1 MILHLGSDNFIKT
14 KDIIAILDYEEAV
27 SNEDTSLFLKGVD
40 CIKIT
45 EDTPKSIIVTESEG
59 ERRGFLSPI
68 SPRTLLMRS
77 KRFELEEENCVLR

>member
-1 MILHLGSDNFIKT
+1 MILHLGSDNFVKT

-45 EDTPKSIIVTESEG
+45 EDMPKSIIVTESEG
-59 ERRGFLSPI
+59 ERRSFLSPI